1 MLESSAKFKVATEL
15 EKFEQVPEEENLKQG
30 EIIYD
35 SLDKVPEEFLSGEEA
50 KPLKYVDVRGNVYNY
65 YWNPLTKAAC
75 FVLALEFAERFSYYG
90 LSPEYQA
97 YLQMPEFAGYSVAEA
112 ASTAQLMRALGYTWP
127 LISAIFADGYF
138 GVFPTLIVTGIIY
151 TLALILITCAGST
164 TLFSM
169 WMIPTYFYVLY
180 PAGFGGIKSL
190 VNVMGAN
197 QFHPVVHKTSIS
209 RFYLLFYL
217 CINIGGLAST
227 AIQVYANSI
236 KAAYKNDPSGLAG
249 PELWKAFMWPAIAF
263 AIGLCIFLMGA
274 RRYVYRK
281 PMGSA
286 ILELFKVIGSWAT
299 TCPPSL
305 QAQKLE
311 NGGKYES
318 TFVEDA
324 RQFLALVPLL
334 FLSSFFFMMAY
345 WQQDS
350 LIIQQGFEMSST
362 WGVKSNVLNS
372 FVNPIC
378 VCSSIVL
385 LEFGLFPALRKRGR
399 EPDHMQKFQLG
410 CVCGVLAML
419 WGWASDR
426 ILKSSWTTNN
436 EANVSVF
443 LSVPVYAL
451 VALGEVF
458 ANPAALDMA
467 YQVSPESLKAVAS
480 GLHGIMSGA
489 VPNFVSAA
497 IMKGLAQF
505 LMDRYGC
512 PTRNPNQDY
521 FATGDPAYLECD
533 TPLKDG
539 SDLYFYYA
547 NGTRSDELA
556 DIWDYTS
563 VRIDI
568 FYLIL
573 MCFPLTGIFALQLA
587 KPYYRSVMH
596 HKDLQMKQL
605 NKKRQAV

>member
-1 MLESSAKFKVATEL
+1 MIGGESSASVKAL
-15 EKFEQVPEEENLKQG
+15 EANETLAVGPEDEQVETEM
-30 EIIYD
+30 YD
-35 SLDKVPEEFLSGEEA
+35 SLSQVPAEFLSQDEN
-50 KPLKYVDVRGNVYNY
+50 KPLKYVDVKGNVYNF
-65 YWNPLTKAAC
+65 YWNPLTKAAS
-75 FVLALEFAERFSYYG
+75 FILALEFAERFSYYG

-127 LISAIFADGYF
+127 LLSAIFADGYF
-138 GVFPTLIVTGIIY
+138 GVFPTLVATAVIY
-151 TLALILITCAGST
+151 MLALALITVAGSPS
-164 TLFSM
+164 LFSM

-190 VNVMGAN
+190 VNVFGAN
-197 QFHPVVHKTSIS
+197 QFHPVIHKTSIS
-209 RFYLLFYL
+209 RYYIIFYL

-236 KAAYKNDPSGLAG
+236 KTAYKEDPSGQIG
-249 PELWKAFMWPAIAF
+249 PELWKAFVWPAVAF
-263 AIGLCIFLMGA
+263 FAGFLVFLGGVS
-274 RRYVYRK
+274 RYVYRK
-281 PMGSA
+281 PLGSA
-286 ILELFKVIGSWAT
+286 IVELFKVIGGWASS
-299 TCPPSL
+299 CPPSL
-305 QAQKLE
+305 EAQKLE
-311 NGGKYES
+311 NGGRFQS

-324 RQFLALVPLL
+324 RQFLALIPLL
-334 FLSSFFFMMAY
+334 FLSTFFFMMAY

-378 VCSSIVL
+378 VCTSIVL

-410 CVCGVLAML
+410 CFCGALAML
-419 WGWASDR
+419 WGYISDR
-426 ILKSSWTTNN
+426 ILKSSWSTDN
-436 EANVSVF
+436 EENVSVF

-467 YQVSPESLKAVAS
+467 YQLSPDSLKAVAS
-480 GLHGIMSGA
+480 GVHGVMSGA

-497 IMKGLAQF
+497 IMKGMAHY
-505 LMDRYGC
+505 LMDQYGC
-512 PTRNPNQDY
+512 PTRNPNQDF
-521 FATGDPAYLECD
+521 FATGDPSLSECD

-539 SDLYFYYA
+539 SGLYFIYA
-547 NGTRSDELA
+547 NGTQSDIPA
-556 DIWDYTS
+556 DIWEYTT
-563 VRIDI
+563 VGIDK

-573 MCFPLTGIFALQLA
+573 MAFPLTGILFLQLA
-587 KPYYRSVMH
+587 KPYYRSVMKR
-596 HKDLQMKQL
+596 KDEQMKLANQKSAL
-605 NKKRQAV
+605 